1 MIKDVDNYS
10 EDLRK
15 LIDEVAKN
23 IALEMKSQSI
33 QPGHLLLGIIREKLG
48 ISYFIISFIVKDNIF
63 LLEQDITDLL
73 IKNINNNLTI
83 FPSIEFSNTTKTYM
97 QYARQIMLQLND
109 NILKVEHLL
118 LAIVMQL
125 HTSDSALDKILQNYN
140 LTFQNIMK
148 LLELFGDNP
157 LLKIKVKP
165 KSNMP
170 TPVADK
176 FCKDFTELAWK
187 GELDPIIGREEEIKR
202 LMQVLLRRMKNNPV
216 LIGYPGVG
224 KTAIVEGLAQYI
236 VSQQVPDKLKNKRIL
251 KMDMG
256 IIVAGTK
263 YRGEFEDRLT
273 KILKDIEKANNI
285 ILFIDEIHTIVG
297 AGGAEGAID
306 ASNILK
312 PFLAR
317 GQIQIIGATTFDDYK
332 KHIEKDKALERR
344 LQPIV
349 VDEPTE
355 EETVEILKGLK
366 LNYELHHHVIY
377 EDNALSKIV
386 ELSKK
391 YISGRY
397 LPDKA
402 IDVLDECGASL
413 NLENGTPPA
422 LLMQTSKQI
431 ESLIKQK
438 ESYFLMNDFSKL
450 PEIQKQINELYSFY
464 MQQLGGWEKS
474 QVQPI
479 VAVVDEEIV
488 HQVVSKMTGVKIEKM
503 KQQEANRLIMMEDTL
518 SKVII
523 GQDEAI
529 KVVSRAIKR
538 GRLGIKKA
546 KKPIGSFIFLGPTG
560 VGKTEVARRLA
571 EFLFGSKE
579 SLIRIDMSDFMERH
593 TISRLVG
600 APPGYVGYEEGGI
613 LTEMIRRKPYSI
625 ILFDE
630 IEKAHIDFFNMLLQ
644 ILEEGELVDNFG
656 NKVDFKNT
664 VIIMTSNIGSKD
676 ILQYRVP
683 GFEIERHESLDFEDV
698 KKKVLFQVQKTF
710 NPEFLNRLDEIIV
723 FHPLES
729 KHLMQIIDLMILEVN
744 ETLSN
749 YSLTIQIDQSAKE
762 YLIEKGFD
770 QKYGAR
776 PLRRLIQK
784 EIEDTIAQ
792 MILDQKVKKGNN
804 IFVSYNKDEGLL
816 FNIKACD
823 QMETD
828 ESKLLQ
834 TEK

>member
-1 MIKDVDNYS
+1 
-10 EDLRK
+10 
-15 LIDEVAKN
+15 
-23 IALEMKSQSI
+23 
-33 QPGHLLLGIIREKLG
+33 
-48 ISYFIISFIVKDNIF
+48 
-63 LLEQDITDLL
+63 
-73 IKNINNNLTI
+73 
-83 FPSIEFSNTTKTYM
+83 
-97 QYARQIMLQLND
+97 
-109 NILKVEHLL
+109 
-118 LAIVMQL
+118 
-125 HTSDSALDKILQNYN
+125 
-140 LTFQNIMK
+140 
-148 LLELFGDNP
+148 
-157 LLKIKVKP
+157 
-165 KSNMP
+165 
-170 TPVADK
+170 
-176 FCKDFTELAWK
+176 
-187 GELDPIIGREEEIKR
+187 
-202 LMQVLLRRMKNNPV
+202 
-216 LIGYPGVG
+216 
-224 KTAIVEGLAQYI
+224 
-236 VSQQVPDKLKNKRIL
+236 
-251 KMDMG
+251 
-256 IIVAGTK
+256 
-263 YRGEFEDRLT
+263 
-273 KILKDIEKANNI
+273 
-285 ILFIDEIHTIVG
+285 
-297 AGGAEGAID
+297 
-306 ASNILK
+306 
-312 PFLAR
+312 
-317 GQIQIIGATTFDDYK
+317 
-332 KHIEKDKALERR
+332 
-344 LQPIV
+344 
-349 VDEPTE
+349 
-355 EETVEILKGLK
+355 
-366 LNYELHHHVIY
+366 
-377 EDNALSKIV
+377 
-386 ELSKK
+386 
-391 YISGRY
+391 
-397 LPDKA
+397 
-402 IDVLDECGASL
+402 
-413 NLENGTPPA
+413 
-422 LLMQTSKQI
+422 
-431 ESLIKQK
+431 
-438 ESYFLMNDFSKL
+438 
-450 PEIQKQINELYSFY
+450 

-479 VAVVDEEIV
+479 VAVVDEEVV

-529 KVVSRAIKR
+529 KAVSRAIKR

-683 GFEIERHESLDFEDV
+683 GFEIEKHENLDFEDV